1 MSKILTNTVK
11 KTSILTII
19 LSVIVAAAIAVAIIF
34 GVKGWGVFN
43 TNAGL
48 DDAKTVTI
56 SVNQYAYLTALEDV
70 EDACDDVF
78 SDLKVSYEMKGE
90 ITDEL
95 R

>member
-1 MSKILTNTVK
+1 MTTMSKILTNTVK

-34 GVKGWGVFN
+34 GKGWGVFN
-43 TNAGL
+43 TSAVL
-48 DDAKTVTI
+48 DDSNTVTI

-78 SDLKVSYEMKGE
+78 SDL
-90 ITDEL
+90 
-95 R
+95 